1 MSVKYNGTYY
11 YYLYN
16 GQGDV
21 VKLIDGDGV
30 TQVEYTY
37 DTWGACSVTGSLA
50 NTLGAKNPFRYRGY
64 VYDTETRLY
73 YLESRYYDPETGR
86 FISADV
92 YLSTNQG
99 VLGNNAFLYCGNNP
113 ANCKDEEGE
122 FWNLIAGT
130 VIGAIIGGVTQVVG
144 NVIEGKDWNDGLGM
158 ALASG
163 AASGL
168 LASTGLGAVA
178 QVVGGAA
185 IGAAS
190 NAGQQLVDMGQGK
203 RDEFSWFELGISTGT
218 GALSGWIGGKGIRAK
233 GQPYS
238 NALNRMNTIKDKVAN
253 LTYIHARH
261 SKQLILAKEHLV
273 TTAIRE
279 TVNTGG
285 RFLAGNAASNMVTRG
300 IPKLLNLFM

>member
-30 TQVEYTY
+30 SQVEYTY

-144 NVIEGKDWNDGLGM
+144 NVIEGKDWNEGLGM

-168 LASTGLGAVA
+168 LASTGLGVGA
-178 QVVGGAA
+178 QIVGGAV

-203 RDEFSWFELGISTGT
+203 REEFSWVELGINTAA
-218 GALSGWIGGKGIRAK
+218 GAISGWIGGKGIRAK
-233 GQPYS
+233 GGNYS
-238 NALNRMNTIKDKVAN
+238 KALKYSQDVYRRVTTT
-253 LTYIHARH
+253 TYRHARH
-261 SKQLILAKEHLV
+261 ATRMLNKAAQRLAE
-273 TTAIRE
+273 TAIRE
-279 TVNTGG
+279 SIKTGG
-285 RFLAGNAASNMVTRG
+285 R
-300 IPKLLNLFM
+300 LLGGSAFSNLFSRTLSRLGLN

>member
-30 TQVEYTY
+30 SQVEYTY

-218 GALSGWIGGKGIRAK
+218 GALSGWIGGKGIRSK